1 MSGEQTSPPGMIRM
15 KNRNRVVEW
24 ANKDP
29 HGEGRISFNCLE
41 DHRYSDDD
49 KQHRECDLK
58 RNPDIWTH
66 S

>member
-1 MSGEQTSPPGMIRM
+1 M